1 MERAGHG
8 TAEMRLLAATERS
21 EEMLIMGLRL
31 HDGVDVRRFSA
42 RTGLT
47 LAEAIRPDTLQ
58 RLTDGGFLAC
68 DGDTLCATEKGRTLL
83 NSVLSELLA

>member
-1 MERAGHG
+1 ERA
-8 TAEMRLLAATERS
+8 
-21 EEMLIMGLRL
+21 EEMLMMGLRL

-47 LAEAIRPDTLQ
+47 LSEVTRPGALQ
-58 RLTDGGFLAC
+58 RLTEGGFLAC
-68 DGDTLCATEKGRTLL
+68 DEDTLCATEKGRALL